1 MNPIC
6 RLRFLFAIL
15 LTILMTAQVKSQGI
29 TSEEIDQLAERTLKA
44 FDVPGIAVGV
54 VKDGKLIHA
63 RGYGVRSLTTRQ
75 KTDENTLFAIASNS
89 KAFTA
94 AALGILVEEKKL
106 KWDDRV
112 IDFIPEFRMYDPY
125 VTAHFTIRDLLTH
138 RSGLGLGAGDL
149 MIWPDSATF
158 SKQEIIHNLRFLK
171 PVSDFRTKYDY
182 DNLLYI
188 VAGEVVARV
197 SGTSWENF
205 VETRIM
211 QPLQMNQSAASY
223 HHLKDRSN
231 LLDAHAPVNG
241 RVQVIPKS
249 LSDVA
254 NAAGGI
260 YTNIVD
266 MSKWAI
272 ALLNSGKIGDNPDRK
287 LFSKAV
293 LEEMWTPQTIIPVRG
308 SNSYNT
314 HFGSYGLGW
323 FISDVKGYKQLSHT
337 GGLAGI
343 VTQFTLIP
351 ELQLG
356 IIVFTNQ
363 QQGAAFS
370 AITNTIK
377 DRYLGIAGPD
387 WVQSNLE
394 KVRKNEEEAQKIT
407 GKIWQ
412 EIESAQ
418 NNSAKPDW
426 KIYSG
431 AYTDNWFGKI
441 VITEKN
447 GKLWFRSL
455 RSPKLCGEMLFY
467 KGNTFVVKWNDR
479 SMDADAFALFSLD
492 ENGKA
497 TGLHMKAIS
506 PLTDFS
512 FDFHD
517 LDFQRA
523 NE

>member
-1 MNPIC
+1 MNPIR

-15 LTILMTAQVKSQGI
+15 LTILITAQVRSQGI

-94 AALGILVEEKKL
+94 AALGILVEGKKL

-112 IDFIPEFRMYDPY
+112 TDIIPEFRMYDPY

-231 LLDAHAPVNG
+231 LIDAHAPVNG
-241 RVQVIPKS
+241 RVQVIPQS
-249 LSDVA
+249 LSNVA

-272 ALLNSGKIGDNPDRK
+272 VLLNSGKIGDNPDRK

-293 LEEMWTPQTIIPVRG
+293 LEEMWTPQTIIPVGG

-323 FISDVKGYKQLSHT
+323 LISDVKGYKQVSHT

-377 DRYLGIAGPD
+377 DRYLGITGPD

-407 GKIWQ
+407 DKIWQ
-412 EIESAQ
+412 EINSVQNSSA
-418 NNSAKPDW
+418 NPDR

-431 AYTDNWFGKI
+431 TYADNWFGKI
-441 VITEKN
+441 VIAEKN
-447 GKLWFRSL
+447 GKLWFSSL

-479 SMDADAFALFSLD
+479 SMDADAFALFTLD

-497 TGLHMKAIS
+497 TGLRMKAIS